1 MAFMS
6 SLTDH
11 QVTDHKH
18 RAGRRYALGSDAEEA
33 ARLHR
38 QADELAPETSAL
50 LGRLG
55 LRPGQVALDLG
66 CGPRGII
73 DALAAAVAPGGRV
86 VGVDANPA
94 HVERARQHA
103 EQREYA
109 NVEVIA
115 ADARHTGLPG
125 GTFDLVHARTLLASI
140 PEPAQVLTEMAR
152 LARPGGWVA
161 SQEPGGGTM
170 MCYPPI
176 PAWDQLYQLFV
187 TGFSGSGANPQIG
200 AQVVELYR
208 QAGFVQVEFDVHVAA
223 YPAGHSRRSL
233 LPDLVRSL
241 RPTLIERGVTDG
253 ASLAELDGQVRAH
266 LANPDVVMVSHL
278 LFAVWGRRPA
288 E

>member
-11 QVTDHKH
+11 QHH
-18 RAGRRYALGSDAEEA
+18 AGSRYALGRDAEES

-38 QADELAPETSAL
+38 QSDELGPETAAL

-73 DALAAAVAPGGRV
+73 DALADAVAPGGRV
-86 VGVDANPA
+86 VGVDANAA

-103 EQREYA
+103 EQREYD
-109 NVEVIA
+109 NVEVIV
-115 ADARHTGLPG
+115 ADAGNTGLPG
-125 GTFDLVHARTLLASI
+125 GAFDLVHARTLLCTI
-140 PEPAQVLTEMAR
+140 PDPTQVLTEMVR
-152 LARPGGWVA
+152 LAKPGGWVA

-176 PAWDQLYQLFV
+176 PAWGQLHQLFV
-187 TGFSGSGANPQIG
+187 AGFSGSGANPQIG
-200 AQVVELYR
+200 PEVVELYR
-208 QAGFVQVEFDVHVAA
+208 RAGLEQVELEVHAAA

-241 RPTLIERGVTDG
+241 RPMLIERGLADG
-253 ASLAELDGQVRAH
+253 ASLAEFDQQVRAH
-266 LANPDVVMVSHL
+266 LANADVVMVSHL
-278 LFAVWGRRPA
+278 LFAVWGRKPA